1 MPDRTPKEQLER
13 FQNAPDD
20 QFVRLLVHDLRSPL
34 SGMLSAVS
42 LLNSMLAKND
52 PTDAERLREV
62 GQLLRRTTENMRQ
75 ILDTALLHDQNRG
88 AEP

>member
-75 ILDTALLHDQNRG
+75 ILDTALLHDQNRR